1 MEPITIVGGFFAAT
15 GLGLGFGVG
24 ARLLRLGTKARR
36 DLKQL
41 KQGRDAR
48 ALERIAEFDQQ
59 IERLARP
66 DGRKRDSSIA
76 GFYDNALRHTN
87 GDYSCAWEAKLGAT
101 MLAHDH
107 TIEARCDGLARMLA
121 VDKPPGT
128 LVQFRFSSGPDPGRA
143 ILKHLDACGDGAHIR
158 LEAFRLHT
166 SSLDFYGTAAAAGAY
181 RQCVLS
187 VWARVPARL

>member
-24 ARLLRLGTKARR
+24 ARLLRLGTQARR
-36 DLKQL
+36 DLRQ
-41 KQGRDAR
+41 AR
-48 ALERIAEFDQQ
+48 AFKRVADFDQR
-59 IERLARP
+59 IERLDRP

-76 GFYDNALRHTN
+76 GLYDNALRHTN
-87 GDYSCAWEAKLGAT
+87 GDYSCAWEAELGPT

-107 TIEARCDGLARMLA
+107 MIETRCDGLARMLA

-143 ILKHLDACGDGAHIR
+143 ILKHLDACGGGAQ
-158 LEAFRLHT
+158 
-166 SSLDFYGTAAAAGAY
+166 AGAV
-181 RQCVLS
+181 RDREGLRRLS
-187 VWARVPARL
+187 SARAGA